1 VFDSK
6 PVIEALVAGNEQKLT
21 GLVRQDLDSGI
32 PAVQILN
39 EGLLAGMDVIGE
51 KMENEDM
58 FIPEVLMAARAMG
71 KVLEILTPLLADGER
86 NAAGKVVIGTVKG
99 DLHDIGKNL
108 VAMMLESSGFQVSNL
123 GVDITPEKFLAEIKD
138 KCSDIVCISALLTTT
153 MPVMKKTID
162 AIVEAGLRDR
172 VKILVGGAP
181 VSQKYA
187 DEIGADG
194 YAPDAGS
201 AVKVAKA
208 ILHLSFSK

>member
-1 VFDSK
+1 MFDSK
-6 PVIEALVAGNEQKLT
+6 PFVEALVSGDEQKLT
-21 GLVRQDLDSGI
+21 GLVRQGLDSNISAG
-32 PAVQILN
+32 QILN
-39 EGLLAGMDVIGE
+39 GLLAGMDVIGE
-51 KMENEDM
+51 KMESEDM
-58 FIPEVLMAARAMG
+58 FIPEVLMAAKAMG
-71 KVLEILTPLLADGER
+71 NALEILSPLLADGAR
-86 NAAGKVVIGTVKG
+86 NAGGRVVIGTVKG

-123 GVDITPEKFLAEIKD
+123 GVDIPPEKFLAAIRD
-138 KCSDIVCISALLTTT
+138 NNSDIVCISALLTTT
-153 MPVMKKTID
+153 MPGMKKTID
-162 AIVEAGLRDR
+162 AIMEAGLRNQ

-208 ILHLSFSK
+208 IMHLSVA

>member
-1 VFDSK
+1 MFDST
-6 PVIEALVAGNEQKLT
+6 PFIEALVAGNEQKLIES
-21 GLVRQDLDSGI
+21 VRRALDDGVS
-32 PAVQILN
+32 AAQIMS
-39 EGLLAGMDVIGE
+39 GLLAGMDVIGE

-71 KVLEILTPLLADGER
+71 KVLEILTPLLTDGDR

-123 GVDITPEKFLAEIKD
+123 GVDITPEKFLAAIRD
-138 KCSDIVCISALLTTT
+138 SSADIVCISALLTTT

-162 AIVEAGLRDR
+162 AIAEAGLRNQ

-181 VSQKYA
+181 VTQKYA

-208 ILHLSFSK
+208 VLQLSFS

>member
-1 VFDSK
+1 VLDSK
-6 PVIEALVAGNEQKLT
+6 PLIEALVAGNEQELT
-21 GLVRQDLDSGI
+21 GLVRRELDNGI
-32 PAVQILN
+32 SAAEIMN
-39 EGLLAGMDVIGE
+39 GLLAGMDVIGE

-71 KVLEILTPLLADGER
+71 RVLEILTPLLSDGDR
-86 NAAGKVVIGTVKG
+86 NAAGRVVIGTVKG

-123 GVDITPEKFLAEIKD
+123 GVDITPEKFLAAIKD
-138 KCSDIVCISALLTTT
+138 NASDIVCISALLTTT
-153 MPVMKKTID
+153 MPVMKKTIE
-162 AIVEAGLRDR
+162 AIAEAGLRNR

-181 VSQKYA
+181 VTQKYA

-201 AVKVAKA
+201 AVKLAKS
-208 ILHLSFSK
+208 IMHLSLS

>member
-1 VFDSK
+1 MFDSK
-6 PVIEALVAGNEQKLT
+6 PFIEALVAGNEQKLT
-21 GLVRQDLDSGI
+21 GLVRQALDSDVSAG
-32 PAVQILN
+32 QILN
-39 EGLLAGMDVIGE
+39 GLLAGMDVIGE

-71 KVLEILTPLLADGER
+71 KVLEILTPLLADGDR

-123 GVDITPEKFLAEIKD
+123 GVDITPEKFLAAIKNNGAD
-138 KCSDIVCISALLTTT
+138 LVCISALLTTT

-162 AIVEAGLRDR
+162 AIVEAGLRQQ

-181 VSQKYA
+181 VSEKYA
-187 DEIGADG
+187 KEIGADG

-201 AVKVAKA
+201 AVRVAKA
-208 ILHLSFSK
+208 IMHLSLS

>member
-1 VFDSK
+1 MFDSK
-6 PVIEALVAGNEQKLT
+6 PLIEALVAGNEPQLT
-21 GLVRQDLDSGI
+21 GLVRRGLDGGVSAGE
-32 PAVQILN
+32 ILN
-39 EGLLAGMDVIGE
+39 GLLAGMDVIGE
-51 KMENEDM
+51 KMENEEM

-86 NAAGKVVIGTVKG
+86 NAAGRVVIGTVKG

-123 GVDITPEKFLAEIKD
+123 GVDITPEKFLAAIKD
-138 KCSDIVCISALLTTT
+138 KSADIVCISALLTAT
-153 MPVMKKTID
+153 MPVMKKVID
-162 AIVEAGLRDR
+162 AIVDAGLRSQ

-201 AVKVAKA
+201 AVRVAKA
-208 ILHLSFSK
+208 VVHLSLS